1 MALGKQLGYILFE
14 EDFKGHSLRGRKKI
28 NEVFDQVKFHF
39 FLDQVVLLFIFFKR
53 EVIFLGFLELPY

>member
-1 MALGKQLGYILFE
+1 MALGKQLGFILFE

-39 FLDQVVLLFIFFKR
+39 FLVQVVLLFIFLKEKWYFW
-53 EVIFLGFLELPY
+53 VS